1 MAPDLPEQEMEP
13 LSQSGEKLSAKEPDG
28 LEDLDDVDHLPDT
41 DYTLEE
47 ENVIMRKMDKRV
59 VGLVALL
66 YLLSFLDRSSMI
78 KRICGLLATN
88 CDPRYWQC
96 EDCWSNARSQ
106 A

>member
-1 MAPDLPEQEMEP
+1 MSLDLPEQEMGP

-28 LEDLDDVDHLPDT
+28 LDDLDEVDHLPDT
-41 DYTLEE
+41 DYTTEE

-66 YLLSFLDRSSMI
+66 YLLSFLDRSSMV
-78 KRICGLLATN
+78 KRFYGLLTTN

-96 EDCWSNARSQ
+96 ENCWSNARSK